1 MVLHSSAREA
11 TSDCEGVVQ
20 DMGNVTLAGAVPT
33 SRSIARQDIQR
44 RFAHASLIDS
54 LAELNISELVACR
67 IYLANLGLLGNME
80 MSCIICAL
88 HNQVLAL
95 LIWACDTWLAYFAG

>member
-11 TSDCEGVVQ
+11 TSGCEDVVQ
-20 DMGNVTLAGAVPT
+20 DMGNVTLVGAMPT
-33 SRSIARQDIQR
+33 SRRPDIQQ

-54 LAELNISELVACR
+54 LAELKISELVACR

-80 MSCIICAL
+80 MSCFICAL

-95 LIWACDTWLAYFAG
+95 LI